1 MTIVQTSR
9 QNSLTPI
16 NTENSKLS
24 PETILSLAEGES
36 NKTFLENNTT
46 NNQMKTKSNSNTCLS
61 DDIRHDD
68 NLLTSIPAE
77 NYKTQNNNSMSTTK
91 DNKVDKTLSITV
103 TFNGEFQMDF
113 VQLLSKKLVK
123 DSAED
128 SAQFYAHIAERI
140 HVKTGLPYTDIIFS
154 YIALAISGKAT
165 ISTGYETEMC
175 HKIVFP
181 EHGET
186 FVRESPIIIP
196 DSRPILTSVE
206 HPEWGT
212 LNVVSCN
219 VARDGE
225 DGAIIDFEYYSS
237 KGIRYEERTYLYN
250 VLTDMEDKETCYN
263 SLRDIALILL
273 GRMPAKCSAD
283 HICITDLSI
292 IGYITEPTNN
302 TEI

>member
-1 MTIVQTSR
+1 MAARKPNKTIDLIS
-9 QNSLTPI
+9 I
-16 NTENSKLS
+16 NTKESKLS
-24 PETILSLAEGES
+24 PETMLSLAEGES
-36 NKTFLENNTT
+36 NKTFLENNT
-46 NNQMKTKSNSNTCLS
+46 NLNQMKTKSNSNTSLS
-61 DDIRHDD
+61 DDSRHDD
-68 NLLTSIPAE
+68 NSLTRIPVKTL
-77 NYKTQNNNSMSTTK
+77 KTQNNNSMSTTK
-91 DNKVDKTLSITV
+91 DNKVDKTLSMTV
-103 TFNGEFQMDF
+103 TFTEEFQMDF
-113 VQLLSKKLVK
+113 VQLLSTKLVK
-123 DSAED
+123 DSAEE
-128 SAQFYAHIAERI
+128 SARYYAHIAHYI
-140 HVKTGLPYTDIIFS
+140 HVETGLPYTDILYS
-154 YIALAISGKAT
+154 YIMLAISGKAT

-186 FVRESPIIIP
+186 FVRESPIKIP

-212 LNVVSCN
+212 LNVVSCD

-250 VLTDMEDKETCYN
+250 VLADMEDKGTYYN

-273 GRMPAKCSAD
+273 GRMPEKCSAD

-292 IGYITEPTNN
+292 IGYTEPTNN